1 MAFCREPLGELAAAL
16 AHTGHHVQLAANLP
30 RARPAGRPG
39 SAGAAA
45 DSAPARRQP
54 LADLNRRPGPL
65 ANGIKEEPR
74 EDKVCLRGQQQ
85 AARSTISPSILCRIK
100 PISSSTYHGRRR
112 TSFLEEPEQVTG
124 VG

>member
-1 MAFCREPLGELAAAL
+1 MAFRREPLGDLAAAL
-16 AHTGHHVQLAANLP
+16 AHTGHHVQLPANLP
-30 RARPAGRPG
+30 RTRPAGRPG

-85 AARSTISPSILCRIK
+85 AAQSIISQLIDQQLNITQGARPYSLRNLNRS
-100 PISSSTYHGRRR
+100 
-112 TSFLEEPEQVTG
+112 LEFVERAC
-124 VG
+124 